1 MELELRQQTVLSH
14 ETILEE
20 TVEQAVECDALLPD
34 YCPDIRR
41 ILKCTLTPVPMGNT
55 VTAGRLEVEGL
66 ATLNILYIS
75 AGGEPARGEYKVP
88 FSRMLELHGEAENPV
103 ISVTLRPGS
112 VSCRAVNQRRLDI
125 RGAVVISAVVIA
137 CRQEKVLCGSGDET
151 LQLKTVEKKGTRLAG
166 AVSREERLGK
176 TTVLEGAGSP
186 LTRVLRCDAAVTR
199 REEKWSDGRLVVS
212 GEVQAAAVCANEAG
226 GWERAVCTLPFELAL
241 DAPEAADAVFDVR
254 CAALSAAAELAQ
266 DDDGEYRSLD
276 WSVTVSA
283 WAAVYRPYTE
293 TVCTDGYSTRY
304 QSACRSRTLQTVE
317 LSDLCR
323 ESETHRETLP
333 LPEQTEEVVA
343 LWARPEGC
351 QVSPEGD
358 GLLAEGRLGLTLLT
372 RMSDGE
378 WYSFDRTL
386 ELQRRIPGG
395 EDARWD
401 AALECRGVRWEQTGG
416 ELALT
421 CELFWQGAGRRTLRQ
436 PVLEEITVE
445 ENRPREDAMPRGLYI
460 YMADEGE
467 SLWEIAKRY
476 NTSEARIREDN
487 GEMGD
492 CCPGGPLLIP
502 V

>member
-20 TVEQAVECDALLPD
+20 TVEQAVECDALLPV

-41 ILKCTLTPVPMGNT
+41 ILICTLTPGPMGNT

-212 GEVQAAAVCANEAG
+212 GEVQAAAACANEAG
-226 GWERAVCTLPFELAL
+226 SWERAVCTLPFELAL

-254 CAALSAAAELAQ
+254 CAVLSAAAELAQ

-323 ESETHRETLP
+323 K
-333 LPEQTEEVVA
+333 
-343 LWARPEGC
+343 ARPTGKRC
-351 QVSPEGD
+351 RCRSRP
-358 GLLAEGRLGLTLLT
+358 
-372 RMSDGE
+372 
-378 WYSFDRTL
+378 
-386 ELQRRIPGG
+386 RRWWLSGP
-395 EDARWD
+395 
-401 AALECRGVRWEQTGG
+401 
-416 ELALT
+416 
-421 CELFWQGAGRRTLRQ
+421 GRRAVRS
-436 PVLEEITVE
+436 
-445 ENRPREDAMPRGLYI
+445 PRRGTACWPRDGW
-460 YMADEGE
+460 D
-467 SLWEIAKRY
+467 
-476 NTSEARIREDN
+476 
-487 GEMGD
+487 
-492 CCPGGPLLIP
+492 
-502 V
+502 